1 MFSVECIVFRNMCY
15 FPRGARRQEL
25 VTAPRFTDAARLH
38 SLVAAGNASMMN
50 TLQESGHAFARSY
63 AAAVFSERL
72 ALADRLSSSD
82 AKGPTARNARPS

>member
-1 MFSVECIVFRNMCY
+1 MLFRSL
-15 FPRGARRQEL
+15 FPEVCAGQEL

-72 ALADRLSSSD
+72 ALADRYNCHHNQ
-82 AKGPTARNARPS
+82 RHY